1 MVPSNALISQV
12 NFQFSQILNFDLLF
26 FLSTFF
32 PLFFVF
38 PIQLRVIMRVN
49 DKSPI
54 NLTNR
59 KEKNRKKTGK
69 IISLTFRTVMQ
80 RKETKGTE
88 YILIVRS
95 QQIMISD
102 QNDDI

>member
-1 MVPSNALISQV
+1 
-12 NFQFSQILNFDLLF
+12 
-26 FLSTFF
+26 
-32 PLFFVF
+32 
-38 PIQLRVIMRVN
+38 MRVN

-59 KEKNRKKTGK
+59 KEKNCKKTGK
-69 IISLTFRTVMQ
+69 IISLTFRTVLQ
-80 RKETKGTE
+80 RKKTKGTE